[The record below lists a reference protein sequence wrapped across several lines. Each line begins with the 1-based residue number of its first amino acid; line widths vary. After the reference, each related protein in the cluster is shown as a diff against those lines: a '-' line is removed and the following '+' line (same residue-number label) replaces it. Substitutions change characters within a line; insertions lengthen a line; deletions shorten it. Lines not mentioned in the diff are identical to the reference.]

1 MTDEQLRADIA
12 VPFNLPTNSP
22 MFKEI
27 VEELIAKRAELKL
40 AYDNLTA
47 TQTRCNELLE
57 ENREHKRHIQAIRIA
72 WANLIGSDGKM
83 P

>member
-1 MTDEQLRADIA
+1 MSNVNDI
-12 VPFNLPTNSP
+12 V
-22 MFKEI
+22 
-27 VEELIAKRAELKL
+27 AKYSAARIETLEAELKL
-40 AYDNLTA
+40 VYENLTA